1 VYALCWR
8 ADATSR
14 YVRAKTT
21 KRRARIGRVYF
32 VPWVCGCTTGGRRHV
47 RCSEAFTVNS
57 LCRSAGRSL
66 LSHTVL
72 QRPTT
77 PTYGCATIT
86 PNHEQF
92 KLPHVTLRVLA
103 ACVVLLACLALP
115 AGTQDLVTPSDRVS
129 SHVNIR
135 AEADED
141 APEIGQ
147 LEIGQ
152 ALPLVGSAPRFYQ
165 VQLPAGQT
173 GFVSK
178 SFTTTSRALVAR
190 EENELRVH
198 FLNVGAGSCA
208 VVKCPGSNAHVMIV
222 DCGSTGATAN
232 DMNGQQTRTYIQNIL
247 AVHPCATEC
256 RSQPSRSGSLRA
268 HCWCASIT

>member
-1 VYALCWR
+1 
-8 ADATSR
+8 
-14 YVRAKTT
+14 
-21 KRRARIGRVYF
+21 
-32 VPWVCGCTTGGRRHV
+32 
-47 RCSEAFTVNS
+47 
-57 LCRSAGRSL
+57 L

-178 SFTTTSRALVAR
+178 SFTTNSAAPDVLISSAGNRFFHPRCASTERFTSLATTKRHDIRCGTPSEYVTSRT
-190 EENELRVH
+190 N
-198 FLNVGAGSCA
+198 
-208 VVKCPGSNAHVMIV
+208 
-222 DCGSTGATAN
+222 
-232 DMNGQQTRTYIQNIL
+232 
-247 AVHPCATEC
+247 
-256 RSQPSRSGSLRA
+256 RA
-268 HCWCASIT
+268 HYVTEVGGAVIVTSSGRSPVTVNCTRSVECGVKIAH